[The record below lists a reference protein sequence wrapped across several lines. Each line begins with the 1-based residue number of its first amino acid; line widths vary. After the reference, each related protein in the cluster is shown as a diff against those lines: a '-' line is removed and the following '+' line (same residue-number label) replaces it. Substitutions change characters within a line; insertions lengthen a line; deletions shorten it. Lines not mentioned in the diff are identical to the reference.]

1 MYLMES
7 TTKAAPSRRFS
18 TMICGV
24 ARTPAPRTAPL
35 SLSSANSG
43 PWYQLLREPPGPE
56 KDSKK
61 ESLLII
67 VLVVVFFLLLW
78 GPSML
83 YTVLSSLTGQYLYIE
98 NDAVNPMKILSRSN
112 ALCTPS
118 LYLCASP
125 SLRKAVWETVWSK
138 ICCCKRLGRRDILR
152 EMDSV
157 GQTVPK
163 MQEEGERSVHSMS
176 LPVGESCTQEGRVG
190 NCVE

>member
-1 MYLMES
+1 MTVKLFVV
-7 TTKAAPSRRFS
+7 TR
-18 TMICGV
+18 
-24 ARTPAPRTAPL
+24 
-35 SLSSANSG
+35 
-43 PWYQLLREPPGPE
+43 YQLLREPPGPE

-138 ICCCKRLGRRDILR
+138 ICCCKRLG
-152 EMDSV
+152 
-157 GQTVPK
+157 
-163 MQEEGERSVHSMS
+163 
-176 LPVGESCTQEGRVG
+176 
-190 NCVE
+190 